1 MSVSEQ
7 ARNFCLFFMIGLFI
21 GFLFDILRGFRK
33 NIKLPDIFVDAQDMI
48 YLFVIGWIYFRSVLV
63 FNYGDLRF
71 YIVFSSLC
79 GIIIYALTLSES
91 CVIIIN
97 VVFKWMILLLKA
109 IWKLCKIP
117 YYFVKRLMIQHKS
130 KTKLRSDNIEKSL

>member
-7 ARNFCLFFMIGLFI
+7 ARNFCLFFIIGLFT

-33 NIKLPDIFVDAQDMI
+33 NVKLPNIFVDIQDLL
-48 YLFVIGWIYFRSVLV
+48 YLVVVGGIYFRSILV
-63 FNYGDLRF
+63 FNSGNLRF
-71 YIVFSSLC
+71 YLVVSSLC

-91 CVIIIN
+91 CVIIIT
-97 VVFKWMILLLKA
+97 VIFKWVKWILKT
-109 IWKLCKIP
+109 IWKLLKIP
-117 YYFVKRLMIQHKS
+117 YYFVKRLMISCKS